1 MKIAIVGFDREGRAS
16 YDYFS
21 ARGHSIAVFDQ
32 NPNVVL
38 PKDVSSV
45 LGDSYLQTLQNY
57 DLVVR
62 TPSLHPSQ
70 LLAAHVQNDKIWS
83 GTNEFFKVC
92 PTKNIIGVTGTK
104 GKGTTSSLI
113 TKMLEKAGKT
123 VWLGGN
129 IGIPALDMLK
139 NDIKPDDWVV
149 LELSNFQLIDLQSSP
164 HIAVCLMVVPE
175 HLDWHKDFIEYTD
188 AKRNLF
194 AHQDNKDIA
203 IYFAENETSK
213 AIASAGDGKKISYYS
228 DVGAYIK
235 DNAVVI
241 NGHRICTVDEIA
253 LLGKHNWQNVCAA
266 VTAVWQVTQD
276 VSAIAKAIK
285 EFTGLQHRI
294 EYVGEKNGIKFYN
307 DSFATGLHATKA
319 ALSAIEGPKIAIIG
333 GYDRMLDIDEFGVFL
348 RDEAKDIKQILLIG
362 DSQNRVAT
370 MLSGAGLHNYTQS
383 DANNM
388 KQIVAEAVK
397 LADAGDAIVLSPGF
411 ASFGLFSNFEERGTL
426 FKKEVAKL

>member
-38 PKDVSSV
+38 PKDVSGV
-45 LGDSYLQTLQNY
+45 LGDSYLQTVKNY
-57 DLVVR
+57 YLVVR

-164 HIAVCLMVVPE
+164 LIAVCLLVVP
-175 HLDWHKDFIEYTD
+175 
-188 AKRNLF
+188 N
-194 AHQDNKDIA
+194 
-203 IYFAENETSK
+203 
-213 AIASAGDGKKISYYS
+213 
-228 DVGAYIK
+228 
-235 DNAVVI
+235 
-241 NGHRICTVDEIA
+241 
-253 LLGKHNWQNVCAA
+253 
-266 VTAVWQVTQD
+266 
-276 VSAIAKAIK
+276 
-285 EFTGLQHRI
+285 
-294 EYVGEKNGIKFYN
+294 
-307 DSFATGLHATKA
+307 SF
-319 ALSAIEGPKIAIIG
+319 
-333 GYDRMLDIDEFGVFL
+333 R
-348 RDEAKDIKQILLIG
+348 
-362 DSQNRVAT
+362 
-370 MLSGAGLHNYTQS
+370 
-383 DANNM
+383 
-388 KQIVAEAVK
+388 
-397 LADAGDAIVLSPGF
+397 LAQRF
-411 ASFGLFSNFEERGTL
+411 
-426 FKKEVAKL
+426 